1 MITEFLEAED
11 YEEVAVNKGFT
22 QRIILIAAN
31 FRKEVTSTV
40 LWLLNFKLRVQC
52 FLVTPYSMGEQ
63 HFVNIEQIIP
73 TKDAEEFMIGLA
85 DKALDEID
93 GATEEKNRH
102 RVGREFWAK
111 LIGVIATK
119 TNRFKNISPGTKNW
133 IQAASGV
140 RGVYFN
146 FVAGRA
152 YGRVELYIDRGDKEE
167 NKFIFDQ
174 LYAKKESIEAAFKK
188 PITWQRLDDRRACRI
203 KCETPGNIFDP
214 DQWPTLV
221 EFMTDA
227 MVRMENA
234 FKEPLA
240 NINQELQK
248 REKAS
253 PAPTI
258 S

>member
-1 MITEFLEAED
+1 M
-11 YEEVAVNKGFT
+11 VNKGIT
-22 QRIILIAAN
+22 QRIVLIAAN

-52 FLVTPYSMGEQ
+52 FVVTPYSMGDQ
-63 HFVNIEQIIP
+63 HFLNIEQIIP

-85 DKALDEID
+85 DKALDEIE
-93 GATEEKNRH
+93 GTTAERNRH
-102 RVGREFWAK
+102 KVLREFWTKIIKA
-111 LIGVIATK
+111 IATK
-119 TNRFKNISPGTKNW
+119 TSLFQNISPGTKDW
-133 IQAASGV
+133 IQASSGV
-140 RGVYFN
+140 RGMYFN

-152 YGRVELYIDRGDKEE
+152 YCRVELYIDRGDNEE
-167 NKFIFDQ
+167 NKFIYDR
-174 LYAKKESIEAAFKK
+174 LYLEKQSIETAFDKSL
-188 PITWQRLDDRRACRI
+188 TWQRLDNRRACRI
-203 KCETPGNIFDP
+203 KCETTGNIFDP
-214 DQWPTLV
+214 DQWPTLI

-227 MVRMENA
+227 MVRMEKT

-240 NINQELQK
+240 DINQQLQQ